1 MFGVIPQVFFVPLP
15 FFIFG
20 YLWSLFLAIFVGRFW
35 RSFFV
40 GFGVGITHEDVV
52 PLSLVILPPS
62 NPWKHLRFGGF
73 SVEFYER
80 WFCRLTFDSS

>member
-20 YLWSLFLAIFVGRFW
+20 YLWSLFLAIFVGRFR

-40 GFGVGITHEDVV
+40 GFVVGITHEDVV
-52 PLSLVILPPS
+52 PLSLVILPPPPPQIRGNTFDLVVFQWS
-62 NPWKHLRFGGF
+62 SRIGGF
-73 SVEFYER
+73 AG
-80 WFCRLTFDSS
+80 